1 MWGERRPNDVIL
13 ECFNCMWEV
22 VRLRRWERLETWE
35 RLEGSE
41 VGKRERWEGSEVG
54 KIGRVG
60 AR

>member
-1 MWGERRPNDVIL
+1 MV
-13 ECFNCMWEV
+13 
-22 VRLRRWERLETWE
+22 RLETWE